1 MIEVEQSNADK
12 NESRVFRRDSRSHA
26 PSFTGSNTLNKT
38 PICKGTDTTQDKKT
52 TKDKDLYE
60 LHIWCHHDT
69 SSRPKLGKT
78 HVTLFQ
84 EKIRSPEDVHPSL
97 LDRKNQPSQLG
108 LSTDTDPGKLPFLT
122 KACEK

>member
-1 MIEVEQSNADK
+1 MKAECSDEILAHDLSTISTGLHLPSETSTRKGMDAT
-12 NESRVFRRDSRSHA
+12 RDHE
-26 PSFTGSNTLNKT
+26 T
-38 PICKGTDTTQDKKT
+38 ITDE
-52 TKDKDLYE
+52 DLYE
-60 LHIWCHHDT
+60 LHIWCHHDIN
-69 SSRPKLGKT
+69 SRPKPGKT

-108 LSTDTDPGKLPFLT
+108 LSTDTDPGKLPLLT

>member
-1 MIEVEQSNADK
+1 MKVECSDEILAHDLSTISTGLHLPSETSTRK
-12 NESRVFRRDSRSHA
+12 GMDATRDH
-26 PSFTGSNTLNKT
+26 
-38 PICKGTDTTQDKKT
+38 KT
-52 TKDKDLYE
+52 TMDEDLYE
-60 LHIWCHHDT
+60 LHIWCHHDI